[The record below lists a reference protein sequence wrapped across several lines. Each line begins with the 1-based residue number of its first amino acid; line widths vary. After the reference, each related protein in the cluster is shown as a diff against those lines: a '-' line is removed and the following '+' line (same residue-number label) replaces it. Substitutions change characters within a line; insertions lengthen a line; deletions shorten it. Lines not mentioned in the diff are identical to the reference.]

1 MPLKLPSIAVVGSGI
16 AGLATAWLLSPHFD
30 VTLYEADA
38 RLGGHSHTVDV
49 EIDAVPVAADTGFL
63 VCNDRTYHNL
73 LSLFRLLKVELVSS
87 EMSFS
92 VQIQGENLEW
102 AGTSIATL
110 FGDPKNLFRPKFW
123 RMVRDILRFNRLAP
137 SLLPSQDSE
146 LTLGEYLRRENYSE
160 VFAHW
165 YLLPMAAAIWSC
177 PTATVLDFPALTLI
191 RFFQQHGLLQVT
203 NRPQWMTVKNGSRSY
218 VEKLRAGIAR
228 IKSSDAVHEIKREA
242 SGVTVCSRSGEARFD
257 NVVLACHSDQ
267 ALAILGDAS
276 AAEIAVLGAI
286 KYQANRAVL
295 HTDARVLPKRKS
307 LWSAW
312 NFHTQNTEQTR
323 QAVAVSY
330 LLNKLQ
336 PLPVATPLIVTL
348 NPTEEIAAQYVL
360 ADIAYAHPLLDSAA
374 IAAQAK
380 LPALQGLRRTWF
392 CGAWTGYGF
401 HEDGLKSALK
411 VAAAFG
417 ISPPW
422 HTPKK

>member
-1 MPLKLPSIAVVGSGI
+1 MPLKQPSIAVVGSGI
-16 AGLATAWLLSPHFD
+16 AGLATAWLLNPHFD

-49 EIDAVPVAADTGFL
+49 EIDARPVAVDTGFL

-73 LSLFRLLKVELVSS
+73 LSLFRLLQVELVAS

-92 VQIQGENLEW
+92 VQIEGENLEW

-123 RMVRDILRFNRLAP
+123 RMVRDIVRFNRHAHA
-137 SLLPSQDSE
+137 LLSSQDSQP
-146 LTLGEYLRRENYSE
+146 TLGEYLRSEKYSE
-160 VFAHW
+160 EFAHW

-203 NRPQWMTVKNGSRSY
+203 NRPQWMTVKNGSRNY
-218 VEKLRAGIAR
+218 VDKLRAGIPR
-228 IKSSDAVHEIKREA
+228 IKSNDAVHEIKRDS
-242 SGVTVCSRSGEARFD
+242 SGVMVFSRSGAVRFD

-267 ALAILGDAS
+267 ALAMLGDAS
-276 AAEIAVLGAI
+276 SAEIAVLGAI

-295 HTDARVLPKRKS
+295 HTDPSVLPKRKS

-336 PLPVATPLIVTL
+336 PLPVTTPLMVTL

-360 ADIAYAHPLLDSAA
+360 ADITYAHPLLDAAA

-380 LPALQGLRRTWF
+380 LHVLQGVRRTWF

-411 VAAAFG
+411 VASAFG

-422 HTPKK
+422 HTSKK